1 MIIAFTGQPG
11 AGKSTAAKILQ
22 ALYPNMGFRILS
34 FADPVY
40 DILDIVHT
48 GQWDFTWEKAQKK
61 SALPDMYGNDTRTLL
76 RLIGEFGRREI
87 NPSVWVDL
95 AMKRITASGNFIF
108 DDLRFPNE
116 LMALQDRRAKVFEVI
131 RPGNPKSEHFSDNAL
146 ENYNFEKLIN
156 TNYADLQMQLKTSL
170 SFF

>member
-22 ALYPNMGFRILS
+22 ALYPDMHFKILS

-40 DILDIVHT
+40 DIVDIVHT
-48 GQWDFTWEKAQKK
+48 GQWDFTWEKLQKK

-87 NPSVWVDL
+87 NPNVWVDL

-116 LMALQDRRAKVFEVI
+116 LMALQDRGAKIFEVW
-131 RPGNPKSEHFSDNAL
+131 RPGLEKSEHFSDNAL
-146 ENYNFEKLIN
+146 HAYSFPQITNTTFAAVQTRLKQLI
-156 TNYADLQMQLKTSL
+156 
-170 SFF
+170 